1 MRTLLTSL
9 LALTLFGGARARADV
24 ILIKPGVQVLQ
35 TYGPQFDDSGPR
47 EWQKNRSAGAALEV
61 GHPFGPHDLA
71 LGAHLFIHNNMSFF
85 LLGSYRHHFGA
96 RDQLHFF
103 AGGGL
108 GWGCI
113 NHRDYGAGDT
123 CSGAWHLAASGGLW
137 VPLIP
142 HLSLTAEVLAI
153 GSGPTKM
160 AFTPLASASAVVSF

>member
-1 MRTLLTSL
+1 MRLYLACFILVL
-9 LALTLFGGARARADV
+9 LAATAARADV
-24 ILIKPGVQVLQ
+24 ILIKPGVQALQ

-61 GHPFGPHDLA
+61 GHPFGPHDLS

-85 LLGSYRHHFGA
+85 LLGNYRHHFGQ

-113 NHRDYGAGDT
+113 NHRDYARGDT

-142 HLSLTAEVLAI
+142 RLSLTAELMAI
-153 GSGPTKM
+153 GSGPTKT
-160 AFTPLASASAVVSF
+160 AFTPLAAASAVVSF